1 MESDT
6 EVVAPRRCRI
16 SLNDLAEGFEMLSAD
31 VAGFLDLEAAEVVH
45 MSSDTLRELE
55 QVYEALPAALAN
67 ASDEQQR
74 AALIAAIEEEGVF
87 SADEDDILLADA
99 IDRQLGTR
107 YLALPEADPRAAYQD
122 MEAFIATVAD
132 PQVQGEMDRAIRGR
146 GAFRRFRDE
155 LSSDERQRWYAFRRE
170 RSSERAR
177 EWLAE
182 ENIELVAE

>member
-6 EVVAPRRCRI
+6 DVGAPRQCRI

-31 VAGFLDLEAAEVVH
+31 VAGFLDLEGAEVVH

-55 QVYEALPAALAN
+55 QLYESLPAALAN
-67 ASDEQQR
+67 ATDEQQR

-87 SADEDDILLADA
+87 SADEDEILLADA
-99 IDRQLGTR
+99 IDRKLGTR
-107 YLALPEADPRAAYQD
+107 YVALPEVDTRAAYQD

-132 PQVQGEMDRAIRGR
+132 PVLQSELARAIQGR

-155 LSSDERQRWYAFRRE
+155 LSSDELQRWHAFRRG
-170 RSSERAR
+170 RFSERAR
-177 EWLAE
+177 AWLAE
-182 ENIELVAE
+182 ENIELVTE